1 MSGQLVNILTFIFWN
16 FMYIMFTGGIQMI
29 SFEPLRIE
37 MVKRKLQWKDIVT
50 GSGVSYYST
59 RKLKNDGYVE
69 LQTLEKICIYLDVQL
84 SDICKITK
92 D

>member
-1 MSGQLVNILTFIFWN
+1 
-16 FMYIMFTGGIQMI
+16 MI